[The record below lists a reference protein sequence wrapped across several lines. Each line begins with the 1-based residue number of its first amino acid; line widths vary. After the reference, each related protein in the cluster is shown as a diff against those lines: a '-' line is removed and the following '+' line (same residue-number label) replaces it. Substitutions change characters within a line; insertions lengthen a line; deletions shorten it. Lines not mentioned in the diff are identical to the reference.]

1 MMFRIGELVC
11 GKIKKAHM
19 KIAHYLSGA
28 ACAGLTFVS
37 IPQALAGGFMLQ
49 EQSQLEIGR
58 AFSGGAAAAQDPST
72 IFYNPAAMTEL
83 EGLQITTGATILFID
98 SAQEN
103 LGTSITRPTLTTLPG
118 GTSLVNGGNGGN
130 PFAPVVPVPTSYAS
144 YQVGESG
151 LWLGFGLSAPFGL
164 KLRYDS
170 DFFGRYESTYSN
182 LLTLNAQPSIAYKL
196 NDTVSIGGGVDVQY
210 AKVTLKN
217 ALPDVNPADPDGEL
231 TSKGDDISLGWNIG
245 IFAKLESGV
254 KLGLHYRSQM
264 KHELKGS
271 HRVELGMFDDTAKLR
286 APLTLPGSVTASI
299 SAPLSKNTDLMLTGR
314 YYNWSVLKEIRLQRP
329 GRPDLIKEFHYDDS
343 WSLSAGIDHRVNEK
357 LTVRVGTMF
366 DKTPTNTQFLST
378 RVPDGDR
385 TWASAGVSFKL
396 NSHMTVNA
404 SYAHVFI
411 GSQRMDRTDSYY
423 SPPLETFVTTRARA
437 TGNVDM
443 IATSV
448 TSHF

>member
-1 MMFRIGELVC
+1 
-11 GKIKKAHM
+11 
-19 KIAHYLSGA
+19 
-28 ACAGLTFVS
+28 
-37 IPQALAGGFMLQ
+37 MLQ

-83 EGLQITTGATILFID
+83 DGLQITTGATILFID

-103 LGTSITRPTLTTLPG
+103 LGTRITRPTLGSLAG
-118 GTSLVNGGNGGN
+118 GTAAVPGGNGGN

-144 YQVGESG
+144 YQLGDSG
-151 LWLGFGLSAPFGL
+151 IWLGFGLSAPFGL
-164 KLRYDS
+164 KLRYDD

-196 NDTVSIGGGVDVQY
+196 NDVVSIGGGVDIQY
-210 AKVTLKN
+210 ARVTLKN
-217 ALPDVNPADPDGEL
+217 ALPDINPADPDGEL

-245 IFAKLESGV
+245 LFAKLENGI

-264 KHELKGS
+264 QHELKGT
-271 HRVELGMFDDTAKLR
+271 HRVVLDALDNTAELR
-286 APLTLPGSVTASI
+286 SPLTLPDSVTASI
-299 SAPLSKNTDLMLTGR
+299 SAPLGDDTDLMLTGR

-329 GRPDLIKEFHYDDS
+329 GRPDLTKEFHYDDS
-343 WSLSAGIDHRVNEK
+343 WSLSAGVDHHVNER
-357 LTVRVGTMF
+357 LTVRAGAMF

-378 RVPDGDR
+378 RIPDGDR
-385 TWASAGVSFKL
+385 TWASAGMSFKL
-396 NSHMTVNA
+396 NSHMTLNA

-411 GSQRMDRTDSYY
+411 DSQKMDRTDSYY
-423 SPPLETFVTTRARA
+423 GSPVETFITTQARA
-437 TGNVDM
+437 IGNVDM

-448 TSHF
+448 TTRF